1 MEVKNNTMTNGRK
14 SMRKVSFKSRPA
26 GRSGLRTLPKVSR
39 PKKPRLRRPAKNQ
52 LALAKVVS
60 AVAKMQK
67 QAYGYKQLDR
77 HIFDH
82 RVDPAHPVNQSLYIN
97 DLCSEQPLAFCH
109 QCISENSQVYQVRY
123 NSQVSPQTFNAGP
136 IGNWIAQP
144 FLPDFLSGGLYN
156 EYNSQLFWKNSADST
171 GRKVENKFMLS
182 SVGYDLNFTSLGV
195 AGLVQ
200 ICMVTERNNTRNGN
214 QNTEMPSSL
223 RSFVNTC
230 PLSGSQNVPNAR
242 FWKVKVLKQFY
253 TSTIALQGVQ
263 PNAPTS
269 LHVKGQVHQ
278 TYSQKHF
285 HLRVTS
291 NSKISV
297 SDPDTPIDAIQ
308 FENIPLKKRTWIM
321 IRTSISE
328 NNISTA
334 FGAGGIPDHVAPGSL
349 PYQRLS
355 LQMMRTPCWADATG
369 AST

>member
-1 MEVKNNTMTNGRK
+1 MPPYGRK
-14 SMRKVSFKSRPA
+14 SSMRKSAKSRPL
-26 GRSGLRTLPKVSR
+26 GRSGLRTLPKVAR
-39 PKKPRLRRPAKNQ
+39 PKKPRLTRPDKNQ
-52 LALAKVVS
+52 LALSKVVT

-67 QAYGYKQLDR
+67 QAYGYLQLDR

-82 RVDPAHPVNQSLYIN
+82 RVDPAHPVGQSMYIN
-97 DLCSEQPLAFCH
+97 DLCSEQPVAFCH
-109 QCISENSQVYQVRY
+109 QCISENAVVYQCKY
-123 NSQVSPQTFNAGP
+123 QSQTTPQTFNVSP

-144 FLPDFLSGGLYN
+144 FLPSFLAGPTLD
-156 EYNSQLFWKNSADST
+156 EYNSQLFWKNSADSS
-171 GRKVENKFMLS
+171 GRKVENKFLLR

-195 AGLVQ
+195 AGMVQ
-200 ICMVTERNNTRNGN
+200 ICMVTEKNSMRNGN

-230 PLSGSQNVPNAR
+230 PMSGSQNVPNAR
-242 FWKVKVLKQFY
+242 FWNVKVLKQFY

-269 LHVKGQVHQ
+269 LHVKGQVFQ

-285 HLRVTS
+285 HLKVTS
-291 NSKISV
+291 NSKIAV
-297 SDPDTPIDAIQ
+297 SDPDTPIDAIS
-308 FENIPLKKRTWIM
+308 FVDLPVKKRTWIM
-321 IRTSISE
+321 IRTSVSE

-334 FGAGGIPDHVAPGSL
+334 FAAGGIPDHVTPGTL

-355 LQMMRTPCWADATG
+355 LQIMRTPCWSDATG

>member
-1 MEVKNNTMTNGRK
+1 
-14 SMRKVSFKSRPA
+14 MRKVSFKSRPA
-26 GRSGLRTLPKVSR
+26 GRSGLRTLPKVTR

-52 LALAKVVS
+52 LALAKVVA
-60 AVAKMQK
+60 AVSKMQK

-82 RVDPAHPVNQSLYIN
+82 RVDPAHPVNQTLYIN
-97 DLCSEQPLAFCH
+97 DLCSEQPLCFLH
-109 QCISENSQVYQVRY
+109 QAISENAQVYQVRY
-123 NSQVSPQTFNAGP
+123 NSQVAPQTFNASP

-144 FLPDFLSGGLYN
+144 FLPDFLSGGLYT
-156 EYNSQLFWKNSADST
+156 EYDSQQFWKNSADSN
-171 GRKVENKFMLS
+171 GRKVENKFLLS

-200 ICMVTERNNTRNGN
+200 ICMVTERDNTRNGN
-214 QNTEMPSSL
+214 LNTEFPSAL

-278 TYSQKHF
+278 TYSQKHY
-285 HLRVTS
+285 HLKVTS
-291 NSKISV
+291 NSKISIN
-297 SDPDTPIDAIQ
+297 DPDEPVDAIQ
-308 FENIPLKKRTWIM
+308 YTDIPLKKRTWIM

-334 FGAGGIPDHVAPGSL
+334 FGAGGVPDHVAPGSL